1 LLGKTFDRNA
11 SNLAGGGVA
20 VIRLKPGLGTSMES
34 LPVSP
39 ALGALTA
46 VFTTF
51 GLIFLAEIG
60 DKSQLV
66 CMTLA
71 ARHRHF
77 PVLLG
82 AIAAFIILNTLA
94 VVFGAGLA
102 QWVPEKVLAGA
113 VALLFGAFGI
123 KSLLTK
129 EEKEEEG
136 EVEEKPGHGIFVTTF
151 LMILLAEM
159 GDKTQIAIA
168 GLASTLPAVAVWL
181 GATLALFAT
190 SALGVWLGVTLLRR
204 IPIHRLHQISGV
216 FFLVLAAFA
225 AARLF

>member
-1 LLGKTFDRNA
+1 M
-11 SNLAGGGVA
+11 S
-20 VIRLKPGLGTSMES
+20 
-34 LPVSP
+34 
-39 ALGALTA
+39 ALETLTA
-46 VFTTF
+46 IVSTF

-71 ARHRHF
+71 ARHRHL

-82 AIAAFIILNTLA
+82 AIAAFLILKTLA

-102 QWVPEKVLAGA
+102 QWLPERILAGA

-123 KSLLTK
+123 KSLLTQ
-129 EEKEEEG
+129 EEVGEDG
-136 EVEEKPGHGIFVTTF
+136 EVEEKPGHGIFATTF
-151 LMILLAEM
+151 LMLLLAEM

-168 GLASTLPAVAVWL
+168 GLASTLPALAVWV
-181 GATLALFAT
+181 GATLALIIT
-190 SALGVWLGVTLLRR
+190 SALGVWLGVTLLRH

-225 AARLF
+225 ATRVF

>member
-1 LLGKTFDRNA
+1 M
-11 SNLAGGGVA
+11 S
-20 VIRLKPGLGTSMES
+20 
-34 LPVSP
+34 
-39 ALGALTA
+39 ALETLTA
-46 VFTTF
+46 ILSTF

-71 ARHRHF
+71 ARHRHL

-82 AIAAFIILNTLA
+82 AIAAFLILNTLA

-102 QWVPEKVLAGA
+102 QWIPEKILAGA
-113 VALLFGAFGI
+113 VAILFGAFGI
-123 KSLLTK
+123 KSLLTR
-129 EEKEEEG
+129 EEVTEDG
-136 EVEEKPGHGIFVTTF
+136 EVEEKPGHGIFATTF
-151 LMILLAEM
+151 LMLLLAEM

-168 GLASTLPAVAVWL
+168 GLASTLPALAVWI
-181 GATLALFAT
+181 GATLALITT

-204 IPIHRLHQISGV
+204 IPIHRLHQVSGI

-225 AARLF
+225 ATRVF

>member
-1 LLGKTFDRNA
+1 M
-11 SNLAGGGVA
+11 S
-20 VIRLKPGLGTSMES
+20 
-34 LPVSP
+34 
-39 ALGALTA
+39 ALETLTA
-46 VFTTF
+46 IFSTF

-71 ARHRHF
+71 ARHRHL

-82 AIAAFIILNTLA
+82 AVAAFLILNTLA

-102 QWVPEKVLAGA
+102 QWIPERILAGA

-123 KSLLTK
+123 KSLLTQ
-129 EEKEEEG
+129 EEVG
-136 EVEEKPGHGIFVTTF
+136 EDGEIEEKPGHGIFATTF
-151 LMILLAEM
+151 LMLLLAEM

-168 GLASTLPAVAVWL
+168 GLASTLPALAVWI
-181 GATLALFAT
+181 GATLALITT

-204 IPIHRLHQISGV
+204 IPIHRLHQVSGV

-225 AARLF
+225 ATRVF

>member
-1 LLGKTFDRNA
+1 M
-11 SNLAGGGVA
+11 S
-20 VIRLKPGLGTSMES
+20 
-34 LPVSP
+34 
-39 ALGALTA
+39 ALETLTA
-46 VFTTF
+46 IFSTF

-71 ARHRHF
+71 ARHRHL

-82 AIAAFIILNTLA
+82 AIAAFLILNTLA

-102 QWVPEKVLAGA
+102 QWIPEKILAGA
-113 VALLFGAFGI
+113 VAILFGAFGI
-123 KSLLTK
+123 KSLLTR
-129 EEKEEEG
+129 EEVTEDG
-136 EVEEKPGHGIFVTTF
+136 EVEEKPGHGIFATTF
-151 LMILLAEM
+151 LMLLLAEM

-168 GLASTLPAVAVWL
+168 GLASTLPSLAVWI
-181 GATLALFAT
+181 GATLALITT

-204 IPIHRLHQISGV
+204 IPIHRLHQVSGI

-225 AARLF
+225 ATRIF

>member
-1 LLGKTFDRNA
+1 M
-11 SNLAGGGVA
+11 S
-20 VIRLKPGLGTSMES
+20 
-34 LPVSP
+34 
-39 ALGALTA
+39 ALETLTA
-46 VFTTF
+46 IFSTF

-71 ARHRHF
+71 ARHRHL

-82 AIAAFIILNTLA
+82 AIAAFLILNTLA

-102 QWVPEKVLAGA
+102 QWLPERLLAGA

-123 KSLLTK
+123 KSLLTQ
-129 EEKEEEG
+129 EEVGEDG
-136 EVEEKPGHGIFVTTF
+136 EVEEKPGHGIFATTF
-151 LMILLAEM
+151 LMLLLAEM

-168 GLASTLPAVAVWL
+168 GLASTWPALAVWV
-181 GATLALFAT
+181 GATLALIIT

-204 IPIHRLHQISGV
+204 IPIHRLHQISGI

-225 AARLF
+225 ATRVF